1 LFQRASERAS
11 FEESLASIT
20 DQASSP
26 NGEDEQRVATSFPRR
41 VGRDRVAT
49 APGLEQDEERI
60 ATTFGR
66 GEDDEVLARWLDEV
80 ARRRDFTLAPPT
92 VGFAVAD
99 RAILQRFVDGLRHEL
114 LDYRAIVDAAAE
126 NVERNARQL
135 GGIVASTAEQ
145 TAVVERT
152 TTAIAEIDRGAAHVA
167 DTAAA
172 LRALT
177 RTVAESTSSYDDG
190 IVEVLARLD
199 ELATT
204 VDATATFAT
213 TAERGTAGVQAFLE
227 RLRRIAR
234 QARLLGI
241 NAAIEAAHLGE
252 GGRGFVIVA
261 DEVKRLAVST
271 SASAGDV
278 ALIERELHGASD
290 RVEGAID
297 EAAGIVR
304 GLAGALSAAQSRS
317 AERAEQVLALE
328 RAIAEVAAL
337 AAQQSAGLS
346 GVAEDVG
353 RIAQHSQDGS
363 TAADRAAQLALGDAL
378 AQLRA
383 AIGRAVLG
391 ERATSGNGVV
401 DLAGVPVVVRQA
413 AAALRRQV
421 DDDERAL
428 LGLVSQVAVAIARN
442 SYEWR
447 AIAGALN
454 GLGGLLDQTARA
466 IDELAAGANVA
477 AGATQRMRETID
489 AIRVGFGA
497 AIEELQACLDRVA
510 QVRAAVQR
518 AASSVAA
525 TSEAGERT
533 GAILDLIDSI
543 SSETTLLSFN
553 AAIEAAHAGEAGS
566 GFGVIADEIRALAT
580 GTAQATGEIG
590 AMLTELLAASRA
602 MSGAT
607 DDAIARTSEVEREA
621 TRMQQTV
628 GGLRGELEGTLS
640 RAGEVAVI
648 VEQQLSALADVRS
661 AADIARRRVESETAS
676 AADEQRL
683 ELAMLGMR
691 AHALAARRPLGTVAE
706 EIREIGLTV
715 ADEMDGVFEAAVGPG
730 GIAFDD
736 CFDTDYV
743 ELTGPRIARLAR
755 LFDVSRVPPS
765 GFDPPKYETRYDAA
779 VETGID
785 ALIDAAVPRHP
796 AIVAMF
802 GVDLN
807 GFCFG
812 HYRDCR
818 RDWTGD
824 HAADLNGNRIKR
836 FFEDPLS
843 LRCAR
848 VGLGGA
854 AEQLP
859 PRTPYARFRERG
871 GTLVRAG
878 LRPWAIY
885 TYARDTGVVYNDLCL
900 ALFCRDRRV
909 GTIRIIYDADTV

>member
-1 LFQRASERAS
+1 
-11 FEESLASIT
+11 
-20 DQASSP
+20 
-26 NGEDEQRVATSFPRR
+26 
-41 VGRDRVAT
+41 
-49 APGLEQDEERI
+49 
-60 ATTFGR
+60 
-66 GEDDEVLARWLDEV
+66 
-80 ARRRDFTLAPPT
+80 
-92 VGFAVAD
+92 
-99 RAILQRFVDGLRHEL
+99 
-114 LDYRAIVDAAAE
+114 
-126 NVERNARQL
+126 
-135 GGIVASTAEQ
+135 
-145 TAVVERT
+145 
-152 TTAIAEIDRGAAHVA
+152 
-167 DTAAA
+167 
-172 LRALT
+172 
-177 RTVAESTSSYDDG
+177 
-190 IVEVLARLD
+190 
-199 ELATT
+199 
-204 VDATATFAT
+204 
-213 TAERGTAGVQAFLE
+213 
-227 RLRRIAR
+227 
-234 QARLLGI
+234 
-241 NAAIEAAHLGE
+241 
-252 GGRGFVIVA
+252 
-261 DEVKRLAVST
+261 
-271 SASAGDV
+271 
-278 ALIERELHGASD
+278 
-290 RVEGAID
+290 
-297 EAAGIVR
+297 
-304 GLAGALSAAQSRS
+304 
-317 AERAEQVLALE
+317 
-328 RAIAEVAAL
+328 
-337 AAQQSAGLS
+337 
-346 GVAEDVG
+346 
-353 RIAQHSQDGS
+353 
-363 TAADRAAQLALGDAL
+363 
-378 AQLRA
+378 
-383 AIGRAVLG
+383 
-391 ERATSGNGVV
+391 
-401 DLAGVPVVVRQA
+401 VVVRQA

-428 LGLVSQVAVAIARN
+428 LGLVSRVAVAIARN

-447 AIAGALN
+447 AIASALK

-466 IDELAAGANVA
+466 IDELATGANVA

-489 AIRVGFGA
+489 AIRAGFGA

-525 TSEAGERT
+525 TSAAGERT

-553 AAIEAAHAGEAGS
+553 AAIEAAHAGVAGS

-580 GTAQATGEIG
+580 GTAHATGEIS
-590 AMLTELLAASRA
+590 AMLSELLAASRA

-607 DDAIARTSEVEREA
+607 DDAIARTGEVEREA
-621 TRMQQTV
+621 TRMQATV
-628 GGLRGELEGTLS
+628 GGLRGELEGTLA

-661 AADIARRRVESETAS
+661 AAETAS

-691 AHALAARRPLGTVAE
+691 AHALAGRRPLGTVAE

-715 ADEMDGVFEAAVGPG
+715 ADEMDSVFEAAIGPG
-730 GIAFDD
+730 GIGFDD

-743 ELTGPRIARLAR
+743 ELTGARIARLGR

-765 GFDPPKYETRYDAA
+765 GFDPPKFETRYDEA
-779 VETGID
+779 VEAGID
-785 ALIDAAVPRHP
+785 AVIDAAVPRHP

-836 FFEDPLS
+836 FFEDALS

-900 ALFCRDRRV
+900 ALFCHDRRV
-909 GTIRIIYDADTV
+909 GTIRIIYDADAV